1 MRAVG
6 DLEVGSAG
14 RAFGAVPISVNR
26 TANHLAPQIAA
37 PDQMRPG
44 RDLPITVKTAPNAVV
59 TVAAVD
65 EGILQLIA
73 QKTPEPFD
81 FFYRKL
87 ALGVT
92 SYDTFSLLLPE
103 LKSLTPGGG
112 EGAEG
117 MGQYVRTEGIRRV
130 QPVAFWS
137 GPVTADAQG
146 QRPGHL
152 QGARVPGGAADHGGG
167 DRRRPLR
174 LVVPPDPGARSPGA
188 PPHPAAH
195 PLLRRDPAGAGDGAE
210 RHGEGR
216 DRSRSA

>member
-1 MRAVG
+1 
-6 DLEVGSAG
+6 
-14 RAFGAVPISVNR
+14 
-26 TANHLAPQIAA
+26 
-37 PDQMRPG
+37 MRPG
-44 RDLPITVKTAPNAVV
+44 RELPITVKTAPNAVV

-137 GPVTADAQG
+137 GPLTADKEGNA
-146 QRPGHL
+146 RVSFKVPEF
-152 QGARVPGGAADHGGG
+152 QGALRIMAVAIDV
-167 DRRRPLR
+167 DKLR
-174 LVVPPDPGARSPGA
+174 LVVPPDPGARSAGA

-195 PLLRRDPAGAGDGAE
+195 PLLRRDPAGAGDGAQ
-210 RHGEGR
+210 RHAGSRG
-216 DRSRSA
+216 RSRSG